1 MFGLSLAE
9 AGRLPDPLLRA
20 GIRSL
25 LRRRLAE
32 ISHDDCEL
40 AEEANHA
47 FRDELRR
54 SAIALVPELAN
65 EQHYEVSPAFFAR
78 VLGARLKYSSGLWSR
93 GVRDLDSAEE
103 AMLRLCCERAQLG
116 DGMRVLDLGCGW
128 GSLALWIAEHYPRC
142 RVVAVSNSKPQRE
155 FILGRCARR
164 GFENVEV
171 VTSDVNDCEPDGRF
185 DRVLSVEMFEH
196 VRNYERLLA
205 RIAGWLAPNGK
216 LFVHH
221 FAHREFAYP
230 FETEGDDNWMG
241 RHFFS
246 GGCMPSDD
254 LLLHFQRDL
263 VVERKWR
270 VSGLHYA
277 QTAEAWLARLDRE
290 REALLPILAE
300 VYGEDDA
307 ALWLRRWRLFFLA
320 CAELFGFRGGNEWW
334 VTHLR
339 FAPRG
344 AAR

>member
-1 MFGLSLAE
+1 MFGLSVAE
-9 AGRLPDPLLRA
+9 AGRVPDPLLRA
-20 GIRSL
+20 GIRGL

-32 ISHDDCEL
+32 ISHEDCEA
-40 AEEANHA
+40 AEEANRA
-47 FRDELRR
+47 FRDALRA
-54 SAIALVPELAN
+54 SPIALVPELAN
-65 EQHYEVSPAFFAR
+65 EQHYELPPAFFAR
-78 VLGARLKYSSGLWSR
+78 VLGARLKYSSGLWS
-93 GVRDLDSAEE
+93 GGTRDLDAAEE
-103 AMLRLCCERAQLG
+103 AMLRLCCERAQLV

-128 GSLALWIAEHYPRC
+128 GSLALWIAERHPRC

-155 FILGRCARR
+155 FILGRCASR

-171 VTSDVNDCEPDGRF
+171 VTSDVNDFEPDGRF
-185 DRVLSVEMFEH
+185 DLVMSVEMFEH

-205 RIAGWLAPNGK
+205 RIAGWLAPDGR

-230 FETEGDDNWMG
+230 FETEGDDDWMG

-277 QTAEAWLARLDRE
+277 RTAEAWLERLDRE
-290 REALLPILAE
+290 REALLPILE
-300 VYGEDDA
+300 DVYGHDDA
-307 ALWLRRWRLFFLA
+307 AVWFQRWRLFFLA